1 MRDLNRRM
9 SLSLRLNEV
18 EYEAFS
24 REAERQGLKPAT
36 WMRQTLARAAKA
48 AGGIDERLAAIESRI
63 GQLEAK

>member
-24 REAERQGLKPAT
+24 REAERDE
-36 WMRQTLARAAKA
+36 ARDVDAPDV
-48 AGGIDERLAAIESRI
+48 GTGRESRRSD
-63 GQLEAK
+63 AHSK